1 MIAALNC
8 NHYFFEGI
16 IMDKLKNQISQQK
29 RLLNELKRY
38 FFMVIGC
45 FSYSL
50 SLRVFLIPNG
60 IVGGGV
66 SGAASLIE
74 MLTGLPA
81 GLFIIL
87 INAPILIFGFKLMG
101 WRFILN
107 CFITTAT
114 LGGTTELLT
123 VFGDMSITQNKILAS
138 AYGGIL
144 QGIGI
149 GLFIKYEMSSGGTEL
164 LGRLTHHVVP
174 FGSIATHVAIFDSLV
189 VIVGAL
195 LKQDIENILHA
206 LILIFLSAKISDLIV
221 FGFTKAKMCYIIS
234 EKADVIADYLISHSP
249 RGVTKVNGEG
259 MYTKTDK
266 GVLMTCIKSNQVV
279 SLRSAIHLLDE
290 NAFVI
295 VCDANEVY
303 GKGFN
308 RI

>member
-1 MIAALNC
+1 M
-8 NHYFFEGI
+8 EE
-16 IMDKLKNQISQQK
+16 LKNAISKKK
-29 RLLNELKRY
+29 RMLNELQRY
-38 FFMVIGC
+38 FFMVLGC
-45 FSYSL
+45 ISYSL
-50 SLRVFLIPNG
+50 SLRVFLIPNE

-74 MLTGLPA
+74 MMTGLPA

-101 WRFILN
+101 WKFILN

-123 VFGDMSITQNKILAS
+123 VFGNMSITENKILAA

-164 LGRLTHHVVP
+164 LGRLTHHVLP

-195 LKQDIENILHA
+195 LKHNIENILHA

-221 FGFTKAKMCYIIS
+221 FGFSKAKMCYIIT
-234 EKADVIADYLISHSP
+234 EKAETIAEYLITHSP
-249 RGVTKVNGEG
+249 RGVTKVDGEG
-259 MYTKTDK
+259 MYSKTEK

-290 NAFVI
+290 DAFVI